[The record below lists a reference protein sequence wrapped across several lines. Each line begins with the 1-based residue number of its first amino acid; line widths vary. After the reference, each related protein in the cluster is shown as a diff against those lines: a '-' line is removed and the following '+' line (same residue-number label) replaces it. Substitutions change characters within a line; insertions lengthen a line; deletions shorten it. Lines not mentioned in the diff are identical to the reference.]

1 LLALIKKQKPVNLT
15 ELIGELKNVFE
26 SYLKECLNE
35 FPSENRVNGIGIFT
49 DSDMSS
55 FVVYINTVEHL
66 NERNLNADNE
76 DEKLTNKWWLP
87 EWSWESKDSAEQ
99 ERIIDIS
106 QKISNQLE
114 FYDYKKT
121 LFKTYCEILAN
132 LSNSDKVSLK
142 DDFVLLVQESDNF
155 NSKTDKNDLSK
166 ILSESQWTEYLKF
179 NKYWL
184 GY

>member
-1 LLALIKKQKPVNLT
+1 LALIKKQKPVNIT
-15 ELIGELKNVFE
+15 ELIGELKNEFE
-26 SYLKECLNE
+26 SYLIDCLNE
-35 FPSENRVNGIGIFT
+35 FPSKNRVNGIGIFT

-55 FVVYINTVEHL
+55 FMVYINTVEHL
-66 NERNLNADNE
+66 NERNLNADDE

-99 ERIIDIS
+99 ERIIDIC

-114 FYDYKKT
+114 FYDYKRT

-132 LSNSDKVSLK
+132 SSHSENVSLN
-142 DDFVLLVQESDNF
+142 DDCVRLVQESDNF
-155 NSKTDKNDLSK
+155 DSETDKNDLSK
-166 ILSESQWTEYLKF
+166 ILTESQWTEYLKF